1 MKIQINHI
9 EDIDYIYEILQ
20 FKTNL
25 LRCKLDN
32 VKTKTENVLTE
43 YEVKSDVLGTL
54 GEWGSIERELV
65 DALNALKGIKD
76 VIDAYAMAHTKQASL
91 TPTAKT
97 PESSTASQLNSLAD
111 RLNRVRS
118 SSKEKEKT
126 E

>member
-9 EDIDYIYEILQ
+9 EDINYIYEILE
-20 FKTNL
+20 FKT
-25 LRCKLDN
+25 KLFARKLKN
-32 VKTKTENVLTE
+32 IGTRSENVLRD

-54 GEWGSIERELV
+54 EDWTNIERELV

-91 TPTAKT
+91 TPTANT
-97 PESSTASQLNSLAD
+97 SEPSTASQLNSLAD
-111 RLNRVRS
+111 RLNRARS